1 MDPLTLLLLIFG
13 LFMLLL
19 CLGMAV
25 PFAIGVPAV
34 AYLYLQGGIGAFRG
48 IGLASW
54 GSMDS
59 FTLMAVPVFI
69 LMAEIMQRS
78 GLTIRIY
85 SGLSTLVS
93 RIPGGL
99 LQTNIVGCAVFAA
112 ISGSSIVTAASI
124 SGVALPELV
133 RRRYERTIAAG
144 SLAAGGTLGVLFPPS
159 VALIIYS
166 TFTDTSVAKLF
177 MAGLLPGLLLAFLF
191 MVYIGIYALLRPDA
205 VPPEEIDPSIGRI
218 LRALAEVVP
227 FLLLITCTLGS
238 IYAGIATPTE
248 AASLGCVAV
257 MVLAAVFGR
266 LTGGVIIDALGRT
279 VVLVANIL
287 LIVYAAYLFSY
298 ATSMAGVGD
307 TVTKFLIGL
316 HLSRAGFFLALFVLY
331 TVLGC
336 LVESIGMI
344 VMTVPLLYPVLVN
357 YGIDPI
363 WFGIILVIF
372 IELGQISPP
381 IGINLFVI
389 QGMWDGKLGEVV
401 LGTIPFHIIMLGFLL
416 LVMLFPELALWLP
429 GSMTHG

>member
-13 LFMLLL
+13 LFILLL

-133 RRRYERTIAAG
+133 RRRYERTISAG

-191 MVYIGIYALLRPDA
+191 MVYIGIYAVLRPDA
-205 VPPEEIDPSIGRI
+205 VPPEESDPSIGRI

-266 LTGGVIIDALGRT
+266 LTAGVIIDALGRT

-307 TVTKFLIGL
+307 LVTSFLIGL